1 MNPIHESVRTICMR
15 IFYVLTLLLTIS
27 AAAEAGQWRV
37 RARESFNSGQVNLG
51 DGRGSLNFRGL
62 SSDFSVG
69 YEEPYKRLVGLT
81 FQRGALTHGNE
92 SLTVT
97 TVGVEG
103 KIFPTERAR
112 YLFARAGLLAQALD
126 PAGPPKDFWNYG
138 FALGTGW
145 EFPVKKVGL
154 APEIGGRLLWGARG
168 RSVRTLYLSLGI
180 HFYAFPGDGAA
191 LPK

>member
-1 MNPIHESVRTICMR
+1 MRTLYALFFLM
-15 IFYVLTLLLTIS
+15 TIS

-37 RARESFNSGQVNLG
+37 RARESFNSGQFNLA
-51 DGRGSLNFRGL
+51 DGRGSRNFRGL
-62 SSDFSVG
+62 SSDFNVF
-69 YEEPYKRLVGLT
+69 YEEPFKRLVGLT
-81 FQRGALTHGNE
+81 FQRGGLSNGNE
-92 SLTVT
+92 SLTAT

-112 YLFARAGLLAQALD
+112 YFFARGGLLAQALD

-145 EFPVKKVGL
+145 EFPIKKVGL
-154 APEIGGRLLWGARG
+154 APEIGGRFLWGARG
-168 RSVRTLYLSLGI
+168 RSVRTLYVSLGI